1 MKYLSTRDKTIAIEA
16 HEAILQGLSLDGG
29 LYVPERIP
37 KVALSEFEGLT
48 YQETALKIFSL
59 YFDDY
64 PQEDLQR
71 IVRDAYDDKFS
82 QRDIVAL
89 EEVEGQQ
96 ILELFHGPTLAF
108 KDMALSVLPHLMV
121 KAKALAGDR
130 GKTVI
135 LTATSGDTG
144 KAALEGFKDIEG
156 IEIIVFYPEGGVSEI
171 QRLQMMT
178 QEGANTHVVAL
189 KGNFDEAQKAVKE
202 AFSSVPLRREMA
214 EAGYAFSSANSINI
228 GRLVP
233 QIVYYFHGYMTLAA
247 RGAIAP
253 GDKIRIAVPTGNF
266 GNILGAY
273 YAMVMG
279 LPVEELVCASNE
291 NNVLT
296 DFINT
301 GEYST
306 HREFV
311 RTISP
316 SMDILVS
323 SNLERFIF
331 EISGR
336 DENLVKTAMTDLK
349 EKGRFKVEEE
359 IMKKIQGVMR
369 GGYLPEA
376 RILGTIRDTYKGSGY
391 LLDPHTAVAFGVAQE
406 MGLKNVLIDSTAS
419 PYKFGDAILR
429 AMALETELSTV
440 AETLARVETLF
451 GRELPKTLKG
461 ISDRPQSQKRVIFP
475 GEIQKTIKEILKV
488 ESTMFKVRVP
498 GTSANIG
505 PGFDTLGMALKIH
518 NEITFRSISE
528 GLEFDNVSQ
537 EYANEGNLIYQSML
551 KTWECIE
558 VEKMGVAL
566 SVTDGIPISR
576 GLGSSAACVIAGVL
590 GALKMADKHLSNEGI
605 LKIAMEIEGHPDNI
619 TPALIGGVT
628 IATSVGD
635 NNEIEYMKLDI
646 KDQYDFY
653 AFIPPFEI
661 ATEESRKILP
671 REIPLK
677 DAVHNVSRA
686 AMMVATLISGR
697 QEFLRLSLE
706 DRLHQPYRS
715 KLITGYDELKEYFAT
730 QEFLGS
736 FISGAG
742 PTVIAMA
749 EKDQWFGE
757 LVFKD
762 WQVEKLNIDHEGA
775 RVIQL

>member
-1 MKYLSTRDKTIAIEA
+1 LKYLSTRDKTIAIES
-16 HEAILQGLSLDGG
+16 HEAILRGLSLEGG
-29 LYVPERIP
+29 LFVPEKIP
-37 KVALSEFEGLT
+37 KVSWETFKGMTYREMALE
-48 YQETALKIFSL
+48 IFSL

-64 PQEDLQR
+64 PKEDLVD
-71 IVRDAYDDKFS
+71 IVNRAYDDKFT
-82 QRDIVAL
+82 A
-89 EEVEGQQ
+89 EEPVVLKEVMGQQ

-121 KAKALAGDR
+121 KAKALAGDK
-130 GKTVI
+130 GTTVI
-135 LTATSGDTG
+135 LVATSGDTG

-156 IEIIVFYPEGGVSEI
+156 IQIIVFYPDGGVSEI

-178 QEGANTHVVAL
+178 QEGVNTHVIAL
-189 KGNFDEAQKAVKE
+189 EGNFDEAQKAVKE
-202 AFSSVPLRREMA
+202 AFSSESLRRDLL
-214 EAGYAFSSANSINI
+214 GKGFAFSSANSINI
-228 GRLVP
+228 GRLIP
-233 QIVYYFHGYMTLAA
+233 QIVYYFYGYTSLVAQG
-247 RGAIAP
+247 RIAP
-253 GDKIRIAVPTGNF
+253 GEGIRIAVPTGNF

-273 YAMVMG
+273 YAGAMG
-279 LPVEELVCASNE
+279 LPVEGLVCASNE

-301 GEYST
+301 GEYSI
-306 HREFV
+306 RRKFLK
-311 RTISP
+311 TISP

-336 DENLVKTAMTDLK
+336 DDELIRTAMKSLRET
-349 EKGRFKVEEE
+349 GGFKVGEDLVQ
-359 IMKKIQGVMR
+359 KIQSVMT
-369 GGYLPEA
+369 GGYLQEKE
-376 RILGTIRDTYKGSGY
+376 ILGTIEGTYSRTGY
-391 LLDPHTAVAFGVAQE
+391 LMDPHTAVAFGVVEAL
-406 MGLKNVLIDSTAS
+406 GLKNVLIDSTAS
-419 PYKFGDAILR
+419 PFKFGETILE
-429 AMALETELSTV
+429 ALGVESQFLSLDEV
-440 AETLARVETLF
+440 LIKVEEFSAT
-451 GRELPKTLKG
+451 KTPPGLKG
-461 ISDRPQSQKRVIFP
+461 ITQRPQGDKRVVRP

-505 PGFDTLGMALKIH
+505 PGFDTLGMALNIH
-518 NEITFRSISE
+518 NEIIFRSIAE
-528 GLEFDNVSQ
+528 GLEFDNVSE

-551 KTWECIE
+551 KTWECLK

-566 SVTDGIPISR
+566 SVKDGIPISR

-590 GALKMADKHLSNEGI
+590 GALKMADKQLSNEGI

-628 IATSVGD
+628 IATSVGE

-661 ATEESRKILP
+661 STEESRKILP

-697 QEFLRLSLE
+697 QEFLTLSLE
-706 DRLHQPYRS
+706 DHLHQPYRS
-715 KLITGYDELKEYFAT
+715 QLITGYDELKAYFAT

-742 PTVIAMA
+742 PTVIAIA
-749 EKDQWFGE
+749 EKDQWFDQLE
-757 LVFKD
+757 FKD
-762 WQVEKLNIDHEGA
+762 WQIEKLNIDHDGA
-775 RVIQL
+775 RVTQL